1 MALDLALPITA
12 AASGAAWAQLAA
24 WRAGHGRVTFSVRA
38 LLGGVAAYA
47 LAVSAYDLSTLA
59 GIEVRWEAIARAD
72 LRAALLAGVIG
83 LVEEGAKLAGLLLVV
98 ERTFR
103 RRAVAA
109 AAAIG
114 VAAGFSALEALA
126 VLKGHA
132 SGPTLARAAL
142 APVAHAVLALPL
154 AAGIAA
160 ALGRTSRAWLPL
172 VPALLVSAALHAVG
186 DLSLA
191 MPRVGRVGF
200 AVALAAPPVALF
212 VLGRGRRS
220 PREPGARM
228 ERGALAQPSSV

>member
-1 MALDLALPITA
+1 MDLDLALPVTA

-24 WRAGHGRVTFSVRA
+24 WRAGKGRATFAVRA

-59 GIEVRWEAIARAD
+59 GIQVRWEGVARAD
-72 LRAALLAGVIG
+72 LRAALLAGIIG
-83 LVEEGAKLAGLLLVV
+83 LVEEGAKLGGLLLVV

-103 RRAVAA
+103 RSAVA

-132 SGPTLARAAL
+132 SGAALARAAL

-154 AAGIAA
+154 AIGTAA
-160 ALGRTSRAWLPL
+160 ALRRTRRAWLPL
-172 VPALLVSAALHAVG
+172 VPAFLVSAALHAAG

-191 MPRVGRVGF
+191 LPRMGRVGY
-200 AVALAAPPVALF
+200 AAALAAPPVALF
-212 VLGRGRRS
+212 LLGRCRRS
-220 PREPGARM
+220 P
-228 ERGALAQPSSV
+228 